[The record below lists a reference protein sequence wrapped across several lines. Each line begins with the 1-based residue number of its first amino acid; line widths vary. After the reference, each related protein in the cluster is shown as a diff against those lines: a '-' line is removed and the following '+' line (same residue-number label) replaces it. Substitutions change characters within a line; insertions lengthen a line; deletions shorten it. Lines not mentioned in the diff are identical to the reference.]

1 MARGRTIFLFWEKSF
16 NQSLFFF
23 IIDIIFR
30 LTRDSY
36 CTILS
41 TPYERPLASQHIY
54 YIKYIILFQIYIVWI
69 FWIFRNTILQ
79 YLNSY
84 LCIKSSWIIL
94 LLDIYIPN
102 FIKFMNSIYQKIEIK
117 SYRIEFVYFSSK
129 SNEKEKKT
137 FFYFYFL
144 ERNIND
150 LYPK

>member
-1 MARGRTIFLFWEKSF
+1 M
-16 NQSLFFF
+16 
-23 IIDIIFR
+23 
-30 LTRDSY
+30 
-36 CTILS
+36 
-41 TPYERPLASQHIY
+41 
-54 YIKYIILFQIYIVWI
+54 
-69 FWIFRNTILQ
+69 
-79 YLNSY
+79 
-84 LCIKSSWIIL
+84 
-94 LLDIYIPN
+94 LDIYIPN